1 MYDSKHPQFH
11 SLGHAIGAH
20 HRGLLLVRLSAA
32 YFDLRFARRCLRL
45 ETDRMLA
52 KLESGASI
60 EAEMTER
67 IHAYETARAV
77 WREAYQLLAAAFGAK
92 VARDV
97 FEELKQGVD
106 DTEPDQIPEEP

>member
-1 MYDSKHPQFH
+1 MYDFKHPQFH

-20 HRGLLLVRLSAA
+20 HRGLLLVRLSGA

-45 ETDRMLA
+45 ETARMLA
-52 KLESGASI
+52 KLNNGASV
-60 EAEMTER
+60 EVEMTER

-77 WREAYQLLAAAFGAK
+77 WREAYLLMAAAFGAK

-106 DTEPDQIPEEP
+106 DSTPDQVPD